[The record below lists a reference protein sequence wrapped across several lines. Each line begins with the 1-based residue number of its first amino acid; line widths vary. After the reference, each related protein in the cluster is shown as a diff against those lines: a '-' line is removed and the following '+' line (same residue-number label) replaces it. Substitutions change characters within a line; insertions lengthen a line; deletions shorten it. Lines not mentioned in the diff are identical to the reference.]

1 MIRKFRI
8 SGSYLAAATVVPIL
22 AQAVLATLLI
32 LSDAASAS
40 ASESSQITELQN
52 QFRKLGG
59 SVVSIKDVLHDDY
72 RIQGR
77 SSQALEVAD
86 ILSKLR
92 DAHMAE
98 AVLSPKPLLD
108 ILSAMSANRAGRDLL
123 QSERDHVS
131 LLNVAKRHRIN
142 TVLRNFY
149 DSEIDLSWFF
159 SKNGQDTEIVDAM
172 FRSAEL
178 SRARDFLGSVY
189 HRMDLGSRPDAEKAF
204 ARLEA
209 FLAYQETL
217 IDIRN
222 YQVSGER
229 ASAYIAALKNTIT
242 TRSAEFD
249 YSALQKMDAPGIA
262 DTGVMN
268 ASSYSAHVG
277 IGEAV
282 IMYHMTQS
290 HTYAFVLLRNTPP
303 RVLRLPANTTTLRQ
317 YIQSYYT
324 QLSSGPS
331 GRGVGLESGI
341 KQDSW
346 RVTGK
351 KLYEM
356 LFAPL
361 EPYLGLIDRLLIIPH
376 GLIHLVPFAALP
388 VASDGDSFL
397 IDRFTIVVSPTP
409 MYRAWSSMRRRDP
422 QQLAMVVGINNFGL
436 ANRLKYAEEEA
447 TSVARTLGNSQLVLG
462 SRGQATYQNVI
473 NDIEKFSIIHIA
485 SHGLY
490 IPDAPGASH
499 VLLRG
504 NGVNSDVPLMAID
517 ILGKRLNASLVV
529 LSACNTATVYGKGL
543 PPDGDILGL
552 PRALLIAGAERVIA
566 SLWAVNDKSTQELFD
581 SMYRMAYG
589 KSAGGGGMLLSRVEL
604 DVALANAQK
613 KIRNRYPDP
622 YYWAPF
628 ILIGVP

>member
-131 LLNVAKRHRIN
+131 LLNVAN

-222 YQVSGER
+222 YQVKGQVH
-229 ASAYIAALKNTIT
+229 I
-242 TRSAEFD
+242 
-249 YSALQKMDAPGIA
+249 
-262 DTGVMN
+262 
-268 ASSYSAHVG
+268 
-277 IGEAV
+277 
-282 IMYHMTQS
+282 
-290 HTYAFVLLRNTPP
+290 LL
-303 RVLRLPANTTTLRQ
+303 
-317 YIQSYYT
+317 
-324 QLSSGPS
+324 
-331 GRGVGLESGI
+331 
-341 KQDSW
+341 
-346 RVTGK
+346 
-351 KLYEM
+351 
-356 LFAPL
+356 
-361 EPYLGLIDRLLIIPH
+361 H
-376 GLIHLVPFAALP
+376 
-388 VASDGDSFL
+388 
-397 IDRFTIVVSPTP
+397 
-409 MYRAWSSMRRRDP
+409 
-422 QQLAMVVGINNFGL
+422 
-436 ANRLKYAEEEA
+436 
-447 TSVARTLGNSQLVLG
+447 
-462 SRGQATYQNVI
+462 
-473 NDIEKFSIIHIA
+473 
-485 SHGLY
+485 
-490 IPDAPGASH
+490 
-499 VLLRG
+499 
-504 NGVNSDVPLMAID
+504 
-517 ILGKRLNASLVV
+517 
-529 LSACNTATVYGKGL
+529 
-543 PPDGDILGL
+543 
-552 PRALLIAGAERVIA
+552 
-566 SLWAVNDKSTQELFD
+566 
-581 SMYRMAYG
+581 
-589 KSAGGGGMLLSRVEL
+589 
-604 DVALANAQK
+604 
-613 KIRNRYPDP
+613 
-622 YYWAPF
+622 
-628 ILIGVP
+628 